1 MRSMRTKSAFWSLC
15 AVALLLT
22 LPFFCSEAQAWRGGG
37 GFSGGSFRGGGGYA
51 TGPRG
56 GAVAQGP
63 RGGRAYRSPYGGAA
77 ARGPYGAAAVRGPYG
92 GAAARGPG
100 GATAYRP
107 GYPAGGVTYNRNVNV
122 STNWRPYYGPRYGAA
137 AAGVAAGLAVG
148 AVVGSLSAAA
158 QPMVVNNQ
166 TYYYDGTNYYQ
177 PCYQGTDVKYCV
189 VPNPNQ

>member
-1 MRSMRTKSAFWSLC
+1 MKSMRAKSAFWSLFA
-15 AVALLLT
+15 AVLLVA

-63 RGGRAYRSPYGGAA
+63 RGGQYAQTPRGGQAYRS
-77 ARGPYGAAAVRGPYG
+77 PYG

-107 GYPAGGVTYNRNVNV
+107 GYPAAGGTYNRNVNV
-122 STNWRPYYGPRYGAA
+122 SRTWQTYYGPRYGGV
-137 AAGVAAGLAVG
+137 AAGAAAGLAVG

-158 QPMVVNNQ
+158 QPMAVNNQ

-177 PCYQGTDVKYCV
+177 PCYQGTNLSYCV